1 MPRLTF
7 RGGVHPPQRKSDTQN
22 LAITDLPLPERLI
35 WPLEDPSGNVFLPL
49 VKKDDRIRFG
59 QVVARTG
66 DGYPLHAS
74 AAGVIAAIA
83 PRPCP
88 AGPDIRS
95 IVLRVSGRPG
105 HSDEPPAGP
114 RPARPKEHGH
124 EPFLE
129 SSPEELRNLIQEAGV
144 TDAYGNS
151 GPLARRLDPGR
162 RAAIHTVVVNAM
174 ESEPGF
180 ASDHRLLLE
189 RTAEIV
195 FGLRLTMR
203 MSGGRRG
210 IFAVPAESRGLL
222 KPLRQAIRRLRSV
235 SVLFLD
241 SKYPSDSETALLGS
255 LGSRTAVSGFKTPG
269 TGIHVQSVSATLAAA
284 EAVSNGLPQTRRVLT
299 VAGDGIRNP
308 RNLSVPL
315 GAPISA
321 CVEACGGYASN
332 AVLLIHGGPMAGI
345 ALPGDDAP
353 VTTWTTGL
361 TILDGRGRFSIRETV
376 CIRCGRCSDCCPAGL
391 APFRIDALWRDGK
404 KDMARDEGA
413 AACIRC
419 GSCSY
424 ICPAKRPLAL
434 TVQEVRASGAEA

>member
-1 MPRLTF
+1 MARLTF

-22 LAITDLPLPERLI
+22 LAITDLPLPEQLI
-35 WPLEDPSGNVFLPL
+35 WPLEDPPGNVFLPL
-49 VKKDDRIRFG
+49 VKKGDRIRFG

-66 DGYPLHAS
+66 DGHPLHAS
-74 AAGVIAAIA
+74 ASGTIASIA
-83 PRPCP
+83 PRTYPG
-88 AGPDIRS
+88 GPDVRS
-95 IVLRVSGRPG
+95 LVLRVSERAEF
-105 HSDEPPAGP
+105 SDEPASGA
-114 RPARPKEHGH
+114 RPDRPKEHGH

-129 SSPEELRNLIQEAGV
+129 WPPEEIRNRIQEAGV
-144 TDAYGNS
+144 TDAFENS
-151 GPLARRLDPGR
+151 GPLARRLDPSR

-180 ASDHRLLLE
+180 TSDHRLLLE

-195 FGLRLTMR
+195 LGLRLTMR

-210 IFAVPAESRGLL
+210 IFAVPSESRSLL
-222 KPLRQAIRRLRSV
+222 RPLKQAIRRLRSI

-241 SKYPSDSETALLGS
+241 SKYPSDSRLALLAA
-255 LGSRTAVSGFKTPG
+255 LGSRTAVPG
-269 TGIHVQSVSATLAAA
+269 SSMATAGIHVQSVTATLAAS

-299 VAGDGIRNP
+299 VAGDGIRKP

-315 GAPISA
+315 GTQISA
-321 CVEACGGYASN
+321 CVEACGGYASDSV
-332 AVLLIHGGPMAGI
+332 VLLHGGPMAGI

-353 VTTWTTGL
+353 VTVWTTGL
-361 TILDGRGRFSIRETV
+361 TILDGRGRVSVRETD

-391 APFRIDALWRDGK
+391 APYRIDALWRGGSK
-404 KDMARDEGA
+404 AMARNEGA

-434 TVQEVRASGAEA
+434 TVQEVRASGTEA